1 MDDRGTLSGTGLPS
15 TWWKRI
21 RGFWMQEVEGWAGHW
36 LGLGKHGAM
45 ENEDGSV
52 AILCFLSQRG
62 GGCGQDLG
70 LPS

>member
-1 MDDRGTLSGTGLPS
+1 
-15 TWWKRI
+15 
-21 RGFWMQEVEGWAGHW
+21 MQEVEGWAGHW